1 MISLA
6 NMKEVQDIIN
16 DKSLDFVGVKKKI
29 EALHPDYIVFRT
41 PTGVSVQHKDEVNID
56 W

>member
-1 MISLA
+1 MINLA
-6 NMKEVQDIIN
+6 NMEEVQAIIN

-29 EALHPDYIVFRT
+29 ETLHPDYIVFRT
-41 PTGVSVQHKDEVNID
+41 PTGVSVQHKDEVSID